1 MTAETETH
9 VRLATLRLLYRV
21 VADLNATRDLR
32 DTLQAVADGVVS
44 GLGFGAAAVNVV
56 RPDGDLEVAAVAG
69 SEELAAAM
77 AGQIGPRSDW
87 ERLLAVAE
95 RWGPL
100 RFLSHRQGPADPG
113 RVPSWVPDIPV
124 SDHPDAW
131 HPYDALLAPLTTPE
145 GELVGILSVDL
156 PVDGRRPG
164 PWRCEVLGMFA
175 AQAAIAVDN
184 ARLRSEM
191 VRAVARLED
200 EQHAL
205 RASEESFR
213 HAFEYAPSGMV
224 MTGVR
229 GTDRGRLL
237 RANDALCRMLGY
249 PAPVLRRLGLAAVV
263 HQDDRDL
270 LAGHLGGNTPVE
282 GCTEL
287 RLARSD
293 GTYRWVSL
301 RTSHVGD
308 GDGNPRFLL
317 THVEDVEDRRLREQA
332 LVHQASHDP
341 LTGLPNGRELRARLD
356 ATFTRMPRL
365 TEFPAGV
372 PHPAAGLAGVGAGQG
387 LPHGAGHAVHAG
399 GAQGGGHGTAHTS
412 AHNSGPS
419 PGHGAGHGAGHNTAH
434 NGGHGTGHAAAA
446 VNGVPAVNG
455 VGVAGMPGADGKGL
469 ALLFCDLD
477 GFKRIN
483 DEFGHHIGDVVLVEV
498 ARRLTAAVRE
508 GDTVARLGGDEFVVL
523 ADGIG
528 RDEAHDLA
536 VRLRRALSVPI
547 RAEGETVPLDGASFG
562 IAWADSAEKPE
573 DLLRIADER
582 MYRQKRG
589 RERAHRR
596 AG

>member
-44 GLGFGAAAVNVV
+44 GLGFGAAAVNLV
-56 RPDGDLEVAAVAG
+56 RDDGDLEVAAVAG
-69 SEELAAAM
+69 SEDLAAAM
-77 AGQIGPRSDW
+77 AGQIGPRGDW
-87 ERLLAVAE
+87 DRLLAACE

-100 RFLSHRQGPADPG
+100 RFLNHRQGSAEAG
-113 RVPSWVPDIPV
+113 RVPRWVPDIPV

-131 HPYDALLAPLTTPE
+131 HPHDALLAPLTTPA
-145 GELVGILSVDL
+145 GELVGVLSVDL

-191 VRAVARLED
+191 VRAVARLQD

-229 GTDRGRLL
+229 GHERGKLL

-263 HQDDRDL
+263 HQDDREL
-270 LAGHLGGNTPVE
+270 LGGHLGGSTPVE

-308 GDGNPRFLL
+308 GDGNSRFLL

-356 ATFTRMPRL
+356 ATFTRVPRL
-365 TEFPAGV
+365 AEVGDAAAQDL
-372 PHPAAGLAGVGAGQG
+372 PHVGAG
-387 LPHGAGHAVHAG
+387 P
-399 GAQGGGHGTAHTS
+399 
-412 AHNSGPS
+412 
-419 PGHGAGHGAGHNTAH
+419 
-434 NGGHGTGHAAAA
+434 TG
-446 VNGVPAVNG
+446 
-455 VGVAGMPGADGKGL
+455 DGKGL

-483 DEFGHHIGDVVLVEV
+483 DEFGHHIGDIVLVEV

-528 RDEAHDLA
+528 RDEAHDLGT
-536 VRLRRALSVPI
+536 RLRRALSVPI
-547 RAEGETVPLDGASFG
+547 RAEGEMVPLDGASFG

-589 RERAHRR
+589 RERAQRR

>member
-100 RFLSHRQGPADPG
+100 RFLSHRHGPADPG

-270 LAGHLGGNTPVE
+270 LAGHLGGSTPVE

-308 GDGNPRFLL
+308 GDGNPGFCSPTSR
-317 THVEDVEDRRLREQA
+317 TSRTAGCASRRSCTR
-332 LVHQASHDP
+332 P
-341 LTGLPNGRELRARLD
+341 
-356 ATFTRMPRL
+356 ATTR
-365 TEFPAGV
+365 
-372 PHPAAGLAGVGAGQG
+372 
-387 LPHGAGHAVHAG
+387 
-399 GAQGGGHGTAHTS
+399 
-412 AHNSGPS
+412 
-419 PGHGAGHGAGHNTAH
+419 
-434 NGGHGTGHAAAA
+434 
-446 VNGVPAVNG
+446 
-455 VGVAGMPGADGKGL
+455 
-469 ALLFCDLD
+469 
-477 GFKRIN
+477 
-483 DEFGHHIGDVVLVEV
+483 
-498 ARRLTAAVRE
+498 
-508 GDTVARLGGDEFVVL
+508 
-523 ADGIG
+523 
-528 RDEAHDLA
+528 
-536 VRLRRALSVPI
+536 
-547 RAEGETVPLDGASFG
+547 
-562 IAWADSAEKPE
+562 
-573 DLLRIADER
+573 
-582 MYRQKRG
+582 
-589 RERAHRR
+589 
-596 AG
+596 

>member
-44 GLGFGAAAVNVV
+44 GLGFGAAAVNLV
-56 RPDGDLEVAAVAG
+56 RDDGDLEVAAVAG

-77 AGQIGPRSDW
+77 AGQIGPRPDW

-95 RWGPL
+95 QWGPL
-100 RFLSHRQGPADPG
+100 RFLSHRQGCALHG
-113 RVPSWVPDIPV
+113 RVPTWVPDIPV

-229 GTDRGRLL
+229 GHDRGRLL

-249 PAPVLRRLGLAAVV
+249 PGQVLRRLGLAAVV
-263 HQDDRDL
+263 HPDDRDL
-270 LAGHLGGNTPVE
+270 LAGHLGGSTPVE

-317 THVEDVEDRRLREQA
+317 THIEDVEDRRLREQA

-356 ATFTRMPRL
+356 ATFTRSPRL
-365 TEFPAGV
+365 AEFPPGV
-372 PHPAAGLAGVGAGQG
+372 PHV
-387 LPHGAGHAVHAG
+387 
-399 GAQGGGHGTAHTS
+399 
-412 AHNSGPS
+412 
-419 PGHGAGHGAGHNTAH
+419 
-434 NGGHGTGHAAAA
+434 GTGLIT
-446 VNGVPAVNG
+446 G
-455 VGVAGMPGADGKGL
+455 DGKGL

-483 DEFGHHIGDVVLVEV
+483 DDYGHHIGDVVLVEV

-589 RERAHRR
+589 RERAQRR

>member
-21 VADLNATRDLR
+21 VADLNATRDLH
-32 DTLQAVADGVVS
+32 DTLQAVADGVVA
-44 GLGFGAAAVNVV
+44 GLGFGAAAVNLV
-56 RPDGDLEVAAVAG
+56 RDDGDLEVAAVAG
-69 SEELAAAM
+69 SPELAAAM
-77 AGQIGPRSDW
+77 AGQVGPRTDW
-87 ERLLAVAE
+87 DRLLETAE
-95 RWGPL
+95 HWGPL
-100 RFLSHRQGPADPG
+100 RFLSHRRGPADPG

-131 HPYDALLAPLTTPE
+131 HPHDALLAPLTTPE
-145 GELVGILSVDL
+145 GELVGVLSVDL

-191 VRAVARLED
+191 LRAVARLQD
-200 EQHAL
+200 EKHAL

-229 GTDRGRLL
+229 GQERGKLL

-249 PAPVLRRLGLAAVV
+249 PAQVLRRLGLASVV
-263 HQDDRDL
+263 HEEDRDL
-270 LAGHLGGNTPVE
+270 LAGHLGGRAPVE
-282 GCTEL
+282 GRTEL
-287 RLARSD
+287 RLVRSD

-308 GDGNPRFLL
+308 GDNRAPRFLL

-332 LVHQASHDP
+332 LEHQASHDP

-356 ATFTRMPRL
+356 ATFRRRPRR
-365 TEFPAGV
+365 AG
-372 PHPAAGLAGVGAGQG
+372 AAGLTAGAGAAATPGLPQVGAG
-387 LPHGAGHAVHAG
+387 
-399 GAQGGGHGTAHTS
+399 S
-412 AHNSGPS
+412 A
-419 PGHGAGHGAGHNTAH
+419 
-434 NGGHGTGHAAAA
+434 
-446 VNGVPAVNG
+446 
-455 VGVAGMPGADGKGL
+455 GADGKGL

-483 DEFGHHIGDVVLVEV
+483 DDYGHHVGDAVLVEV
-498 ARRLTAAVRE
+498 ARRLVGAVRE

-536 VRLRRALSVPI
+536 VRLRRALSVPMC
-547 RAEGETVPLDGASFG
+547 ADGECVPLDGASFG

-589 RERAHRR
+589 RERAQRR

>member
-32 DTLQAVADGVVS
+32 DTLQAVVDGVVS
-44 GLGFGAAAVNVV
+44 GLGFNAAAVNVV
-56 RPDGDLEVAAVAG
+56 RADGDLEVSAVAG
-69 SEELAAAM
+69 GDHRGGVAGDRGRDLSAALV
-77 AGQIGPRSDW
+77 GRVGPRADW
-87 ERLLAVAE
+87 ERLLASAE
-95 RWGPL
+95 HWGPL
-100 RFLSHRQGPADPG
+100 RFLSHRQGPHPHG
-113 RVPSWVPDIPV
+113 RVPAWVPDIPV

-145 GELVGILSVDL
+145 GELVGVLSVDL

-184 ARLRSEM
+184 ARLRAEM
-191 VRAVARLED
+191 VRALARLED

-224 MTGVR
+224 MTGVLGRER
-229 GTDRGRLL
+229 GKLL

-263 HQDDRDL
+263 HQDDIDL
-270 LAGHLGGNTPVE
+270 LVCHLGGTAPTE

-356 ATFTRMPRL
+356 ATFTRAPRL
-365 TEFPAGV
+365 AE
-372 PHPAAGLAGVGAGQG
+372 VGAGPIPAQSPALLHPG
-387 LPHGAGHAVHAG
+387 GMAAHGQHAMHTHAPGPHSVHG
-399 GAQGGGHGTAHTS
+399 
-412 AHNSGPS
+412 
-419 PGHGAGHGAGHNTAH
+419 
-434 NGGHGTGHAAAA
+434 
-446 VNGVPAVNG
+446 
-455 VGVAGMPGADGKGL
+455 DGKGL

-483 DEFGHHIGDVVLVEV
+483 DDYGHHVGDAVLVEV
-498 ARRLTAAVRE
+498 ARRLTVAVRE

-536 VRLRRALSVPI
+536 VRLRRALSLPI
-547 RAEGETVPLDGASFG
+547 RAEGEMVPLDGASFG

-589 RERAHRR
+589 RERAQRQ

>member
-44 GLGFGAAAVNVV
+44 GLGFGAAAVNLV
-56 RPDGDLEVAAVAG
+56 RDDGDLEVAAVAG

-77 AGQIGPRSDW
+77 AGQIGPRTDW
-87 ERLLAVAE
+87 DRLLNAAE
-95 RWGPL
+95 QWGPL
-100 RFLSHRQGPADPG
+100 RFLSHCHGPTDPG

-229 GTDRGRLL
+229 GPDKGRLL

-249 PAPVLRRLGLAAVV
+249 PAPVLRRLGLGAVV
-263 HQDDRDL
+263 HQDDREL
-270 LAGHLGGNTPVE
+270 LAAHLGGSTPVE

-301 RTSHVGD
+301 RTSNVGD

-317 THVEDVEDRRLREQA
+317 THVEDVEDRRQREQA

-356 ATFTRMPRL
+356 ATFTRGPRYADL
-365 TEFPAGV
+365 APGLAPGLNPGLAHV
-372 PHPAAGLAGVGAGQG
+372 GAAGG
-387 LPHGAGHAVHAG
+387 
-399 GAQGGGHGTAHTS
+399 
-412 AHNSGPS
+412 
-419 PGHGAGHGAGHNTAH
+419 
-434 NGGHGTGHAAAA
+434 
-446 VNGVPAVNG
+446 
-455 VGVAGMPGADGKGL
+455 DGKGL

-483 DEFGHHIGDVVLVEV
+483 DEYGHHVGDAVLVEV

-589 RERAHRR
+589 RERAQRR

>member
-69 SEELAAAM
+69 SDELAAAM

-87 ERLLAVAE
+87 ERLLGVAE

-145 GELVGILSVDL
+145 GELVGVLSVDL

-229 GTDRGRLL
+229 GTERGRLL

-270 LAGHLGGNTPVE
+270 LAGHLGGSTPVE

-308 GDGNPRFLL
+308 GDGKSRFLL

-365 TEFPAGV
+365 AEIPPGV
-372 PHPAAGLAGVGAGQG
+372 PHAAPASAPTSAPAAGTPLTGVGAGH
-387 LPHGAGHAVHAG
+387 PHA
-399 GAQGGGHGTAHTS
+399 
-412 AHNSGPS
+412 S
-419 PGHGAGHGAGHNTAH
+419 PP
-434 NGGHGTGHAAAA
+434 
-446 VNGVPAVNG
+446 VNGMPAVNG
-455 VGVAGMPGADGKGL
+455 VGVAGVPNPDGKGL

>member
-44 GLGFGAAAVNVV
+44 GLGFGAAAVNLV

-87 ERLLAVAE
+87 ERLLSVAE
-95 RWGPL
+95 QWGPL

-229 GTDRGRLL
+229 GIDRGRLL

-263 HQDDRDL
+263 HQDDREL
-270 LAGHLGGNTPVE
+270 LAGHLGGSTPVE

-365 TEFPAGV
+365 AEIPTGV
-372 PHPAAGLAGVGAGQG
+372 PHVAAELAGVA
-387 LPHGAGHAVHAG
+387 
-399 GAQGGGHGTAHTS
+399 AQASAHGTA
-412 AHNSGPS
+412 P
-419 PGHGAGHGAGHNTAH
+419 
-434 NGGHGTGHAAAA
+434 
-446 VNGVPAVNG
+446 VNGVAGVNAMGG
-455 VGVAGMPGADGKGL
+455 VSGVHSQDGKGL

-483 DEFGHHIGDVVLVEV
+483 DEYGHHIGDVVLVEV